1 MALRMAVNDE
11 PGELAKLLE
20 SGPELL
26 RSGGRMVAISFM
38 SSDDR
43 QVKEKFRSLARE
55 GRATLLTK
63 HPLEPTEEEVA
74 RNNASRSAKLRAIE
88 MV

>member
-1 MALRMAVNDE
+1 
-11 PGELAKLLE
+11 
-20 SGPELL
+20 
-26 RSGGRMVAISFM
+26 MVVISFM

-63 HPLEPTEEEVA
+63 HPLEPSPEEIDQ
-74 RNNASRSAKLRAIE
+74 NPASRSAKLRAVELI
-88 MV
+88 